1 MSYLNGLNGTSAL
14 RPLPVSLSKKISDHA
29 PVIKKVLMDAGRLN
43 GLYGIREGLG
53 YLSPDGT
60 KTLSFKEVVKEYNKG
75 ISTEEIQA
83 WVWYKRSLGVPMN
96 GWEDYYL
103 KGNNEGEMVVATTNA
118 FVLYP
123 DFTELKTVPEG
134 TVLGKFVR
142 KAEFSSRGTCYVFR
156 EDGGLRIV
164 SVNHAELRSIG
175 SRANPKELDRLV
187 RAGALFYCGEELLPL
202 PIYTYGN
209 MYEREIQLNTDK
221 EVILSTYGQAIFD
234 QHKEAISGAK
244 PPFLSVQ
251 NSDPKERPIITAIS
265 DIATSTY
272 IIFKIKEVRSEYM
285 DLQKATELRKTG
297 GQITQQQAKKR
308 IQINFDGQTEYD
320 LQSVFAKWLFTLN
333 ADQDFKTSSALEIVQ
348 YYLRAEPLKD
358 SELSKEEKASIKANA
373 RAEGEELF
381 QRFLNEV
388 LTFEDQQ
395 KLDYAWNR
403 LYNGWSDINYKRIP
417 VGFEVSARF
426 KSGLLQITP
435 IQREGVAF
443 MQATGSGIIAFD
455 VGVGKTMTAIIN
467 LANELMQG
475 KCKRPLI
482 VVPNPTY
489 DKWIREIIG
498 YTDPR
503 TKEFVPGVLSHTG
516 VTINDWF
523 NLGSD
528 ITGSIQLNEAVP
540 EKSITLV
547 SYEGFKR
554 IGFSEEVIDG
564 LLKELLD
571 VLYQTTPL
579 TPREEELRM
588 QKMRQMVGVGL
599 KETVCDIDVVGFDY
613 IVIDEAHRCKNVF
626 DKVASDEDGKAR
638 YKIFGAQSETGIKAF
653 LLCNYLQRKFGRSTM
668 LLTATPFT
676 NSPLEIYSMLS
687 LVAYEYMLINNLKDI
702 KRFFDLFV
710 LPTVEFVADYKEEIV
725 EKEVIKSF
733 NNKLVLQKLIYNHIN
748 YKTGEEAGVRR
759 PCKINLPRVNENVNG
774 NVRPLKPDQQ
784 VLTYLR
790 MTELQRENQNRIVAA
805 LNEAA
810 LTRKFVDVLGML
822 SDSLNNAISPYLYRN
837 YGIELD
843 YLTFINDS
851 PKIKYVMECIRS
863 VKEWHDQHDQPVSG
877 QIVYMNRGKEFFPFL
892 QEYLINEAGFK
903 AQVDYTVTNER
914 GRQRTYKISEVEI
927 ISSDI
932 SENRKEMIKDAFLEG
947 IVKVVI
953 GTATIREG
961 IDLQKYCTCIYPIS
975 IDWNPTDFRQLE
987 GRGWRQ
993 GNVFGYVR
1001 VAMPLVQ
1008 DSMDVFVFQKLE
1020 EKTFRINDLWYRGGR
1035 GNVLDLESLDPQE
1048 VKMALITD
1056 VDRLVKLFFDEE
1068 KKQMDREYRK
1078 VSAAVKTLEDTRNDI
1093 QRYFHLRDIVLQS
1106 IRTFYEELLRHS
1118 VFDSHPNPTGMKD
1131 TAVELQER
1139 KKKLEKA
1146 TELTKEL
1153 EKIIQSTTFEDKDI
1167 LSVVRR
1173 IENNA
1178 HEYGLR
1184 LESSYQVNAFKEYV
1198 SKVRK
1203 TEKTLLKP
1211 KGYTIESDLDQVIER
1226 YRQEVA
1232 AVQAKAGIYMLDA
1245 EGNRVG
1251 EKDSVRWQQLIG
1263 EVKQK
1268 KSAMN
1273 IEGKTVEER
1282 VREFARL
1289 NYLMAFRQQ
1298 DVLSTACYL
1307 PTPQEAEKVVQQA
1320 ESSKRRRDAEAQGK
1334 ASRKARVLILK
1345 LKLLKL

>member
-1 MSYLNGLNGTSAL
+1 
-14 RPLPVSLSKKISDHA
+14 
-29 PVIKKVLMDAGRLN
+29 
-43 GLYGIREGLG
+43 LYGIGKGLG
-53 YLSPDGT
+53 YAPAADQ

-75 ISTEEIQA
+75 ISAEEIQA
-83 WVWYKRSLGVPMN
+83 WVWYKRSLGVPMK

-103 KGNNEGEMVVATTNA
+103 KGTDDAQMVVATKDA
-118 FVLYP
+118 FILYP
-123 DFTELKTVPEG
+123 DLTELKTVPQG
-134 TVLGKFVR
+134 TVLGKFIR
-142 KAEFSSRGTCYVFR
+142 KGEFSSWGTCYVFR
-156 EDGGLRIV
+156 EDGGVRIV
-164 SVNHAELRSIG
+164 SVNHAELRSTGID
-175 SRANPKELDRLV
+175 ANQKELDRLV
-187 RAGALFYCGEELLPL
+187 KAGALYYCGEELLPL

-209 MYEREIQLNTDK
+209 MYDREIQLNKDK
-221 EVILSTYGQAIFD
+221 DTILSRYGQTIFD
-234 QHKEAISGAK
+234 QHKEAITGAK

-265 DIATSTY
+265 DIATATY
-272 IIFKIKEVRSEYM
+272 IIFKIKEVRAEYM
-285 DLQKATELRKTG
+285 DLQQATELRKTG
-297 GQITQQQAKKR
+297 GQIMQQQAKKR
-308 IQINFDGQTEYD
+308 VQINFDGQTEYD
-320 LQSVFAKWLFTLN
+320 LQTVFSKWLFTLN
-333 ADQDFKTSSALEIVQ
+333 ADQDFKTSSAVDIVQ
-348 YYLRAEPLKD
+348 YYLRGEPLKD
-358 SELSKEEKASIKANA
+358 DQLSKEEKASIKANA
-373 RAEGEELF
+373 RTEGEELF

-443 MQATGSGIIAFD
+443 MQATGSGIVAFD

-489 DKWIREIIG
+489 DKWIREIVG

-528 ITGSIQLNEAVP
+528 MLSSIELDKAVP

-554 IGFSEEVIDG
+554 IGFSEQVIEG
-564 LLKELLD
+564 LLDELIR
-571 VLYQTTPL
+571 VLYQVTNL
-579 TPREEELRM
+579 SPRDEELHM

-626 DKVASDEDGKAR
+626 EKVASDDEGKAR

-653 LLCNYLQRKFGRSTM
+653 LLCNYLQRKYGRSTM

-687 LVAYEYMLINNLKDI
+687 LVAYEYMLINSLKDI

-710 LPTVEFVADYKEEIV
+710 LPTVEFVADYKEQIV

-759 PCKINLPRVNENVNG
+759 PCKVNLPRVNENVNG
-774 NVRPLKPDQQ
+774 NVRPLQPERQ

-790 MTELQRENQNRIVAA
+790 MTELQRENQNQIVSSLNAA
-805 LNEAA
+805 SLQ
-810 LTRKFVDVLGML
+810 RKFVDVLGLL
-822 SDSLNNAISPYLYRN
+822 SDSLNNAISPYLFRN

-843 YLTFINDS
+843 YKTFVDDS

-863 VKEWHDQHDQPVSG
+863 VKQWHEQHSQPVSG
-877 QIVYMNRGKEFFPFL
+877 QIVYMNRGKEFFHL
-892 QEYLINEAGFK
+892 MKEYLINEVGYK

-975 IDWNPTDFRQLE
+975 IDWNPTDFKQLE

-1056 VDRLVKLFFDEE
+1056 ISRLVKLFFDEE

-1078 VSAAVKTLEDTRNDI
+1078 VMAAVKTLEDTQSDI
-1093 QRYFHLRDIVLQS
+1093 QRYFHLRNIVLES
-1106 IRTFYEELLRHS
+1106 IRTFHEELLRHP
-1118 VFDSHPNPTGMKD
+1118 VFDSRHSATGMKD

-1139 KKKLEKA
+1139 KKKQEKA
-1146 TELTKEL
+1146 TELVKEL
-1153 EKIIQSTTFEDKDI
+1153 EKIIQSTSFEDKDI

-1178 HEYGLR
+1178 HEYSLR
-1184 LESSYQVNAFKEYV
+1184 LENAYQVSAFKEYV

-1211 KGYTIESDLDQVIER
+1211 KGYTIESDLDQVIEK

-1232 AVQAKAGIYMLDA
+1232 AVQAKAGIYMHDA
-1245 EGNRVG
+1245 AGNRVS
-1251 EKDSVRWQQLIG
+1251 ENDTVRWQQLI
-1263 EVKQK
+1263 VDVQRR
-1268 KSAMN
+1268 KSALN

-1282 VREFARL
+1282 VREFSKL
-1289 NYLMAFRQQ
+1289 NYLMAFRQE
-1298 DVLSTACYL
+1298 DVLPSACYL
-1307 PTPQEAEKVVQQA
+1307 PSPQEAEKMVTQA
-1320 ESSKRRRDAEAQGK
+1320 EAGKQRRDEDAR
-1334 ASRKARVLILK
+1334 RKANIKAKALMLK